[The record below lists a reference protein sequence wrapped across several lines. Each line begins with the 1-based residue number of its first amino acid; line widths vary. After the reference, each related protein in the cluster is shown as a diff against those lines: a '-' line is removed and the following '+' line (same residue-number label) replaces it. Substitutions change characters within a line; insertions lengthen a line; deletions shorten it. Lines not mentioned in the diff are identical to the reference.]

1 MKMRRKEMNKLSVSM
16 KLVSPAFMGGADP
29 KKAELRTASLRGL
42 LHFWW
47 RATQPPMDPS
57 KLLEKENALFGSTKT
72 GQSKFLARVVEDKVT
87 PLPVGKVVRNS
98 IGYLGYGITE
108 YDRNARGVKTTRDA
122 LDAGSQFTLRLLF
135 KKGHEEN
142 KQGLLDALWCLTY
155 LGGMGSR
162 SRRGFGSAVV
172 TELEGAKF
180 PTLPH
185 SVEELKQQIEEK
197 FQELRLRDRNG
208 LPEYTALSALTKVRV
223 LPLNTKSWENALQ
236 DVGDRLNAYRSA
248 QKTERFHD
256 DRDLILDYAYRGKK
270 PNRAPRR
277 AAFGLPH
284 NYFFKQE
291 PTKKVD
297 VIGVERNRRASP
309 LFIHLH
315 ELRGGQLAAVLSFIP
330 ARFLPKGE
338 QVKIGPAIEK
348 KGQREREVENDTF
361 APPPPDFGAVEG
373 FLSSLG
379 EALEVNS

>member
-1 MKMRRKEMNKLSVSM
+1 MNNLSVSM
-16 KLVSPAFMGGADP
+16 KLVTPAFMGGADP

-42 LHFWW
+42 LRFWW
-47 RATQPPMDPS
+47 RATQLPMDPS
-57 KLLEKENALFGSTKT
+57 KLLEKESALFGSTET

-98 IGYLGYGITE
+98 IGYLGYGIAE
-108 YDRNARGVKTTRDA
+108 YDRNAKGVKTTRDA

-142 KQGLLDALWCLTY
+142 KQGLLDALWYLTH

-172 TELEGAKF
+172 TELEGAEF
-180 PTLPH
+180 PTLPR

-197 FQELRLRDRNG
+197 FQELRLRDRDG

-236 DVGDRLNAYRSA
+236 DVGDRLNAYRSS
-248 QKTERFHD
+248 QKEKNFLD
-256 DRDLILDYAYRGKK
+256 DRDLILDYAGGRE
-270 PNRAPRR
+270 PDRTPRR

-284 NYFFKQE
+284 NYFFLHNRTQVNVTGK
-291 PTKKVD
+291 D
-297 VIGVERNRRASP
+297 HDRRASP

-315 ELRGGQLAAVLSFIP
+315 ELRGGERAAVVSLIP
-330 ARFLPKGE
+330 ARFLPE
-338 QVKIGPAIEK
+338 NDLVKIGPAG
-348 KGQREREVENDTF
+348 GQRPLNV
-361 APPPPDFGAVEG
+361 PPPDFGAVEG
-373 FLSSLG
+373 FLSSLDD
-379 EALEVNS
+379 ALEVNL